1 MYITGSGAPI
11 WVVWSGLILTINL
24 GSVDV
29 IFYVFHERKKTKY
42 SIDDDD
48 IVLMVLWIKISLK
61 LSLIVL
67 FKIIEHKQ
75 TQIVTIQALSN
86 MNTTLDF

>member
-1 MYITGSGAPI
+1 MLQVLVSRELFAYYKVWFKFELYNNSNHMYITGSGAPI

-42 SIDDDD
+42 SIDDNGFLG
-48 IVLMVLWIKISLK
+48 VNL
-61 LSLIVL
+61 
-67 FKIIEHKQ
+67 
-75 TQIVTIQALSN
+75 
-86 MNTTLDF
+86 